1 MGSARPALSFWQ
13 RTAYA
18 YQGYEVDSV
27 FKLGNLTGF
36 VILDVWRE
44 HLSAEFAQPKIIEL
58 GVSLRRGIL
67 LSSAAY
73 LSDRG

>member
-1 MGSARPALSFWQ
+1 M
-13 RTAYA
+13 
-18 YQGYEVDSV
+18 